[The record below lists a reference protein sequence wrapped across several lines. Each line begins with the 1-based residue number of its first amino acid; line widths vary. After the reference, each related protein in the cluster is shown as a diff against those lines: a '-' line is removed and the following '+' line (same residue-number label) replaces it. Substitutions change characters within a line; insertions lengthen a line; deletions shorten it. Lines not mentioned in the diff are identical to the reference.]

1 MTSTTGTDEHPEVAE
16 ISALAEGVLSP
27 SRTADVR
34 EHLADCELCD
44 DVRNSLDEIRGLLG
58 TLPGPLRMPTNVAGR
73 IDAALAAE
81 ALLSATAPATTS
93 TAQGAAVAEAAAN
106 TEDAG
111 SLVSRETVMSGPVAV
126 GPVAVGPAPAGPT
139 SVSRETGDRPPA
151 RPRATTGPG
160 RQTTAS
166 SGPRGRR
173 ARRWP
178 RVLLGSACAAAV
190 LGAGSF
196 FLLNSGSDDQTG
208 TPQAAP
214 SSTAI
219 VLGSGELKTRVH
231 ELLEKRNGVENA
243 ETRGMSAPNSP
254 NTTLFG
260 TGTTAPACV
269 QQGTKRSEAILA
281 AHPER
286 YKGEDAY
293 LVVLP
298 HPGNEAL
305 VDAYVVSAT
314 CVTASPSSPGKVLAD
329 QTLPRG

>member
-58 TLPGPLRMPTNVAGR
+58 TLPGPLRMPADVVGR

-93 TAQGAAVAEAAAN
+93 TAQGAAVAESTAN
-106 TEDAG
+106 AKSAG
-111 SLVSRETVMSGPVAV
+111 SL
-126 GPVAVGPAPAGPT
+126 
-139 SVSRETGDRPPA
+139 VSRETGDRPPA
-151 RPRATTGPG
+151 RPRAGTGPG
-160 RQTTAS
+160 RQTPAS

-178 RVLLGSACAAAV
+178 KVLLGSACAAAV

-196 FLLNSGSDDQTG
+196 FLLNSGGDDQTD
-208 TPQAAP
+208 TPQAAQSP
-214 SSTAI
+214 TAI

-231 ELLEKRNGVENA
+231 ELLQKQRGTENA

-254 NTTLFG
+254 NATLFG
-260 TGTTAPACV
+260 SGTTAPACV
-269 QQGTKRSEAILA
+269 QQGTKRSDAIIA

-293 LVVLP
+293 LVVLA

-329 QTLPRG
+329 QTVPRG

>member
-58 TLPGPLRMPTNVAGR
+58 TLPGPLRMPTDVVGR

-93 TAQGAAVAEAAAN
+93 TAQGAAVAETTAN
-106 TEDAG
+106 AKSAG
-111 SLVSRETVMSGPVAV
+111 SL
-126 GPVAVGPAPAGPT
+126 
-139 SVSRETGDRPPA
+139 VSRETGDRPPA
-151 RPRATTGPG
+151 RPRAGTGPG
-160 RQTTAS
+160 RQTPTS

-178 RVLLGSACAAAV
+178 KVLLGSACAAAV

-196 FLLNSGSDDQTG
+196 FLLNSGGDDQTD
-208 TPQAAP
+208 TPQAAQSP
-214 SSTAI
+214 TAI
-219 VLGSGELKTRVH
+219 VLGSGDLKTRVH
-231 ELLEKRNGVENA
+231 ELLEKQRGAENA

-254 NTTLFG
+254 NATLFG
-260 TGTTAPACV
+260 SGTTAPACV
-269 QQGTKRSEAILA
+269 QQGTKRSDAIIA

-293 LVVLP
+293 LVVLS

-329 QTLPRG
+329 QTVPRG

>member
-58 TLPGPLRMPTNVAGR
+58 TLPGPLRMPTDVAGR

-93 TAQGAAVAEAAAN
+93 TTQGAAVAEVAAN
-106 TEDAG
+106 AEGAG
-111 SLVSRETVMSGPVAV
+111 SLVSRETVMSGRPVAV
-126 GPVAVGPAPAGPT
+126 DPVA
-139 SVSRETGDRPPA
+139 VSRETGDRPPA

-160 RQTTAS
+160 RQTPTA

-196 FLLNSGSDDQTG
+196 FLLNSGSDDQTD
-208 TPQAAP
+208 TPRAAP
-214 SSTAI
+214 DPTSI

-231 ELLEKRNGVENA
+231 ELLEKQKGAENA

-260 TGTTAPACV
+260 SGTTAPACV

-281 AHPER
+281 AHPEQ
-286 YKGEDAY
+286 YKGEEAY
-293 LVVLP
+293 VVVLP

-314 CVTASPSSPGKVLAD
+314 CVTTSPSSPGKVLAD
-329 QTLPRG
+329 QTVPRG

>member
-58 TLPGPLRMPTNVAGR
+58 TLPGPLRMPADVAGR

-81 ALLSATAPATTS
+81 ALLAATVPATPS
-93 TAQGAAVAEAAAN
+93 TVEGVDN
-106 TEDAG
+106 TESVGD
-111 SLVSRETVMSGPVAV
+111 LVSRETVMSGPV
-126 GPVAVGPAPAGPT
+126 
-139 SVSRETGDRPPA
+139 SVSRETDDRPPA

-160 RQTTAS
+160 RQTPPS

-178 RVLLGSACAAAV
+178 KVLLGSACAAAV

-196 FLLNSGSDDQTG
+196 FVLNSGSDDQADA
-208 TPQAAP
+208 PKAAP
-214 SSTAI
+214 SPTAI
-219 VLGSGELKTRVH
+219 VLGSGELKTRVS
-231 ELLEKRNGVENA
+231 ELLETQKGTENA

-260 TGTTAPACV
+260 SGTTAPACV

-286 YKGEDAY
+286 YKGEEAY
-293 LVVLP
+293 LLVLP
-298 HPGNEAL
+298 HPENEAL

-314 CVTASPSSPGKVLAD
+314 CVTASPSSPGKVLAN
-329 QTLPRG
+329 QTVPRS

>member
-58 TLPGPLRMPTNVAGR
+58 TLPGPLRMPTDVAGR

-81 ALLSATAPATTS
+81 ALLSATAPTTTS
-93 TAQGAAVAEAAAN
+93 TAQSTAAAEN
-106 TEDAG
+106 TESSAD
-111 SLVSRETVMSGPVAV
+111 LVSRETVLSDPVSAGRV
-126 GPVAVGPAPAGPT
+126 SAGPA
-139 SVSRETGDRPPA
+139 SVSPETGDRPPA
-151 RPRATTGPG
+151 RPRATAGPG
-160 RQTTAS
+160 RQTTGS

-178 RVLLGSACAAAV
+178 KVLLGSACAAAV

-231 ELLEKRNGVENA
+231 ELLEKQQGVENA

-260 TGTTAPACV
+260 TGTTAPACI
-269 QQGTKRSEAILA
+269 QQGTKRSDAILA

-286 YKGEDAY
+286 YKGQEAY

>member
-58 TLPGPLRMPTNVAGR
+58 TLPGPLRMPTDVAGR

-93 TAQGAAVAEAAAN
+93 TAQGTADAEN
-106 TEDAG
+106 TENSAD
-111 SLVSRETVMSGPVAV
+111 LVSRETVLSAPVSAGPVSAGPVSV
-126 GPVAVGPAPAGPT
+126 GPV

-160 RQTTAS
+160 RQTPAS

-173 ARRWP
+173 VRRWP
-178 RVLLGSACAAAV
+178 KVLLGSACAAAV

-196 FLLNSGSDDQTG
+196 FLLNSGSDDQTD

-231 ELLEKRNGVENA
+231 ELLEKQQGVENA

-260 TGTTAPACV
+260 TGTTAPACI
-269 QQGTKRSEAILA
+269 QQGTKRSDAILA

-286 YKGEDAY
+286 YNGEEAY

-329 QTLPRG
+329 RTVPRG

>member
-1 MTSTTGTDEHPEVAE
+1 VTSTTGTDEHPEVAE

-58 TLPGPLRMPTNVAGR
+58 TLPGPLRMPTDVAGR

-93 TAQGAAVAEAAAN
+93 TTQGTADAEN
-106 TEDAG
+106 TENSAG
-111 SLVSRETVMSGPVAV
+111 LVSRETVLSDPVSAGPV
-126 GPVAVGPAPAGPT
+126 

-160 RQTTAS
+160 RQTPAS

-178 RVLLGSACAAAV
+178 KVLLGSACAAAV

-196 FLLNSGSDDQTG
+196 FLLNSGSDDQTD

-231 ELLEKRNGVENA
+231 ELLEKQQGVENA

-260 TGTTAPACV
+260 TGTTAPACI
-269 QQGTKRSEAILA
+269 QQGTKRSDAILA

-286 YKGEDAY
+286 YNGEEAY

-329 QTLPRG
+329 RTVPRG

>member
-58 TLPGPLRMPTNVAGR
+58 TLPGPLRMPTDVAGR

-93 TAQGAAVAEAAAN
+93 TAQGTADAEN
-106 TEDAG
+106 AG
-111 SLVSRETVMSGPVAV
+111 SLVSRETVLSGRPVSGDPVA
-126 GPVAVGPAPAGPT
+126 
-139 SVSRETGDRPPA
+139 VSRETGDRPPA

-160 RQTTAS
+160 RQTPTS

-196 FLLNSGSDDQTG
+196 LLLNSGSDDQAD
-208 TPQAAP
+208 TPRAAP
-214 SSTAI
+214 SPTAI
-219 VLGSGELKTRVH
+219 VLGSGELTTRVH
-231 ELLEKRNGVENA
+231 ELLEKQKGAENA

-254 NTTLFG
+254 NATLFG
-260 TGTTAPACV
+260 SGTTAPACV

-281 AHPER
+281 AHPEQ
-286 YKGEDAY
+286 YKGEEAY
-293 LVVLP
+293 VVVLP

-329 QTLPRG
+329 QTVPRG